1 MFGRWEE
8 NGEWCENIGEGEGEE
23 ADLEAAD
30 YSVALG
36 EGWEEEELGEHGED
50 AKDGEENAYLAGL
63 RSNLV

>member
-1 MFGRWEE
+1 MFRRWKEDGKWRE
-8 NGEWCENIGEGEGEE
+8 NVGKGESKE

-63 RSNLV
+63 RNKLA